1 MLSLK
6 LKCRLIAGMLGIS
19 AIGWAAGP
27 ATLPVPASRIM
38 VEPLGFVPPAT
49 LFTAYRIPSATLD
62 FLDDTHLLFTFHVAR
77 LMRREKDDPAEDQD
91 QLIRAVV
98 LSVPGGKIES
108 EGTWRMHD
116 RDRYLWML
124 RDGHFLMRQRNT
136 LYIGDKSLV
145 LSTWLHP
152 EGKLATVQL
161 SPDASTLVAEF
172 AKEKKLY
179 DGEGNR
185 VDAGPTL
192 GDDAPRFPEHPS
204 EYSMIVVDTRER
216 SAKRAGTLRHP
227 VVLPMVEGG
236 YLGVEQGSGKEW
248 QVSLNSFDG
257 EHRVVTKVVSPCQPT
272 VEPVSQHAFLIRSC
286 LPFSS
291 DRLVD
296 AFDMKGNKLWEQIWQ
311 SRFAWGNFSYSLSG
325 NRFAYSSIEV
335 NHSLAPLDPIDQ
347 ASILGQPVGVFN
359 VQTGKPEVVTD
370 ASPILTAGN
379 NFALSPDGETFAVLR
394 AGAIEVYSLSAKAT
408 TAKVAAAAGAAS
420 SGASTA
426 AQP

>member
-1 MLSLK
+1 MLDLQS
-6 LKCRLIAGMLGIS
+6 KCRLVACVLGVS
-19 AIGWAAGP
+19 ATSLAAGP
-27 ATLPVPASRIM
+27 GTSPVPASRIM
-38 VEPLGFVPPAT
+38 VEPLGFVPPAAF
-49 LFTAYRIPSATLD
+49 FTPYRIPSTTLD
-62 FLDDTHLLFTFHVAR
+62 FLDDTHLLFTFHVAK
-77 LMRREKDDPAEDQD
+77 LMRREKDEPPEDQD

-98 LSVPGGKIES
+98 LSVPTGKIES

-145 LSTWLHP
+145 MTTWLHP

-179 DGEGNR
+179 DEDGNR

-204 EYSMIVVDTRER
+204 EYSMIVVDTHEH
-216 SAKRAGTLRHP
+216 SAKRVGTLRHP

-248 QVSLNSFDG
+248 QVSINSFGG
-257 EHRVVTKVVSPCQPT
+257 EHRIVTKVVSPCQPT
-272 VEPVSQHAFLIRSC
+272 VEPVSQHAFLVRSC

-296 AFDMKGNKLWEQIWQ
+296 AFDIKGNKLWEQIWQ
-311 SRFAWGNFSYSLSG
+311 SRFAWGNFSYSLSE

-347 ASILGQPVGVFN
+347 ASILGQPVGVFD
-359 VQTGKPEVVTD
+359 VQTGKPEVVLD

-394 AGAIEVYSLSAKAT
+394 AGAIEVYSLGAKAPV
-408 TAKVAAAAGAAS
+408 KVATASAAS
-420 SGASTA
+420 SVASTP

>member
-1 MLSLK
+1 
-6 LKCRLIAGMLGIS
+6 
-19 AIGWAAGP
+19 
-27 ATLPVPASRIM
+27 M
-38 VEPLGFVPPAT
+38 VEPLGFVPPAAF
-49 LFTAYRIPSATLD
+49 FTPYRIPSATLD
-62 FLDDTHLLFTFHVAR
+62 FLDSNHLLFTFHVAK
-77 LMRREKDDPAEDQD
+77 LMRREKDDPPEDQD
-91 QLIRAVV
+91 QIVRAVV

-161 SPDASTLVAEF
+161 SPDTSTLVVQF

-179 DGEGNR
+179 DEDGNR
-185 VDAGPTL
+185 VDTGPAPGPTSGTTTY
-192 GDDAPRFPEHPS
+192 GDVAPSFPENPS
-204 EYSMIVVDTRER
+204 EYSMIVVDTHER

-236 YLGVEQGSGKEW
+236 YLGVQQGSGKEW

-257 EHRVVTKVVSPCQPT
+257 EHRVVAKVMSPCQPT
-272 VEPVSQHAFLIRSC
+272 VEPVSQHAFLTRSC

-291 DRLVD
+291 DHLVD
-296 AFDMKGNKLWEQIWQ
+296 AFDIKGNKLWEQVWQ
-311 SRFAWGNFSYSLSG
+311 SRFAWGNFSYSFSG

-335 NHSLAPLDPIDQ
+335 NHSLAALDPIDQ
-347 ASILGQPVGVFN
+347 GSILGQPVGVFN
-359 VQTGKPEVVTD
+359 VQTGKPEVVVD

-379 NFALSPDGETFAVLR
+379 NFTLSPDGETFAVLR
-394 AGAIEVYSLSAKAT
+394 AGAIEIYNLDAKAP
-408 TAKVAAAAGAAS
+408 TAKVSAAASAAPTVAPGETS
-420 SGASTA
+420 AS